1 MEAIFK
7 HDKGCVGSQN
17 REILQTI
24 GAGEG
29 HKVDPIHT
37 TQISLKSS
45 VEFEGAIS
53 SLAFDATLWHL
64 AS

>member
-7 HDKGCVGSQN
+7 YDKGCVGSQN

-24 GAGEG
+24 GAGKG
-29 HKVDPIHT
+29 HKVDPLHT

-45 VEFEGAIS
+45 AVEFEGAIS
-53 SLAFDATLWHL
+53 SLAFDATL
-64 AS
+64 

>member
-7 HDKGCVGSQN
+7 YDKGCVGSQN

-29 HKVDPIHT
+29 HKVDPLHT

-53 SLAFDATLWHL
+53 S
-64 AS
+64 

>member
-1 MEAIFK
+1 MEAVFK
-7 HDKGCVGSQN
+7 YDKGCVGSPN
-17 REILQTI
+17 CEILQTI

-29 HKVDPIHT
+29 HKVDPLHT

-53 SLAFDATLWHL
+53 LLAFDATL
-64 AS
+64 